1 MRAGY
6 LILTF
11 GRRFRS
17 LVRYRL
23 LIGSYLIWI
32 KESVDQN
39 SIKFPYNNIPGIYKE
54 PRLRINLPVTGIEYP
69 LRDGQSIV
77 SKTDTKGRITYVNPA
92 FIEVSGFTEQ
102 ELIGK
107 AHNLVRH
114 PDMPPEAFA
123 DMWQTLKAGEPWT
136 GLVKNRRKDGDF
148 YWVVANVVPIKEEGT
163 ITGFMSV
170 RTRPMRD
177 EVERAEDLYRRLR
190 EGRAQGLA
198 IRRGAVVR
206 TAWWARLA
214 GLRRLPL
221 GRRLGLML
229 GTQAALLLG
238 MAAAGASGTGWR
250 ILAGAGALLTLAAW
264 AGLQRAVVDP
274 LHEALEAVHALAG
287 GDLSRM
293 PAPGRD
299 DEMGRLLRAL
309 RQLNV
314 NLTAVVDDVR
324 AGVGSIEAATRDIAS
339 GNADLARRTEA
350 QAASLE
356 QTAGSL
362 AHIAH
367 AAGQNTDSAERADG
381 LVAAASQVAG
391 RGGAAVQEVGSTMGQ
406 ISGSATRI
414 VDIIGIIDGIAFQTN
429 ILALNAAVEAAR
441 AGEQGR
447 GFAVVATE
455 VRGLASRSAEAAK
468 QIKQLITDSASR
480 VHNGS
485 ALADQAGTTMAE
497 VVDAIRRVTDLM
509 GEISAASSEQSSG
522 VAQIGQA
529 VTQMDQATQ
538 QNSALV
544 EEMAAAASSLRG
556 QAGDLVRTV
565 GAFKLEAAS
574 GHQHAAVELQRRQPM
589 LAAG

>member
-238 MAAAGASGTGWR
+238 LAAAGASGTGWR

-447 GFAVVATE
+447 GFAVVAGE
-455 VRGLASRSAEAAK
+455 VRSLAQRSASAA
-468 QIKQLITDSASR
+468 QEIKALIDDSVQKVGQGNEQVDAAGRTMHDVVASVRDAAALMGDITAASHAQHREIAEVNAALLQLDGITRENAGL
-480 VHNGS
+480 VEES
-485 ALADQAGTTMAE
+485 ALASANVAAQAE
-497 VVDAIRRVTDLM
+497 HL
-509 GEISAASSEQSSG
+509 
-522 VAQIGQA
+522 GQ
-529 VTQMDQATQ
+529 VL
-538 QNSALV
+538 SV
-544 EEMAAAASSLRG
+544 
-556 QAGDLVRTV
+556 
-565 GAFKLEAAS
+565 FKL
-574 GHQHAAVELQRRQPM
+574 GRC
-589 LAAG
+589 G